1 MGGALDAANFRP
13 CCCSQEHF
21 TGRELDILS
30 LIASGH
36 TNNSIARTLQ
46 ISAHTVARHVT
57 SMLRRANAAN
67 RAALVTRAY
76 STGVLTMSGRGPEP
90 TGRRCVPT

>member
-46 ISAHTVARHVT
+46 ISAHTVARHNT
-57 SMLRRANAAN
+57 STFRCFGP
-67 RAALVTRAY
+67 V
-76 STGVLTMSGRGPEP
+76 GVLTSLCSVCSSASG
-90 TGRRCVPT
+90 